1 MEQALK
7 MVKLI
12 ETDAQSI
19 HGTNPPYLLK
29 IIRTRICESK
39 HWKEEC
45 FGLTT
50 KLVVDKAM
58 ALRLVGSVSLSVI
71 DLERASD
78 STGEGHHC
86 L

>member
-1 MEQALK
+1 

-58 ALRLVGSVSLSVI
+58 ALSSARF
-71 DLERASD
+71 RTCYTD
-78 STGEGHHC
+78 SSSTSPVLPQSCHA
-86 L
+86 LPS